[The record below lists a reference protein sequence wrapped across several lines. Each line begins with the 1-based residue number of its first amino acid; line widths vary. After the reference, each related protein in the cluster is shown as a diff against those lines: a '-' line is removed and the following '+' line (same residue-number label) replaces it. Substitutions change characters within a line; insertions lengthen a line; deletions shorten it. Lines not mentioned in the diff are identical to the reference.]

1 MRVTGAVRLVLVA
14 LLGAGAGWIAVDLAS
29 RSKPPEPTPEEM
41 YAGEAE
47 PARSTLIQAMHL
59 FRAEKYDAARQL
71 WLPLADTGNAEAQFR
86 MGRLYGFG
94 HGVRKD
100 YEVEASWYRLA
111 VAQDHPIAAY
121 NGADI
126 DNRERLFVSY
136 GYV

>member
-1 MRVTGAVRLVLVA
+1 
-14 LLGAGAGWIAVDLAS
+14 
-29 RSKPPEPTPEEM
+29 
-41 YAGEAE
+41 
-47 PARSTLIQAMHL
+47 
-59 FRAEKYDAARQL
+59 
-71 WLPLADTGNAEAQFR
+71 

-126 DNRERLFVSY
+126 DNRERLFMSY
-136 GYV
+136 G